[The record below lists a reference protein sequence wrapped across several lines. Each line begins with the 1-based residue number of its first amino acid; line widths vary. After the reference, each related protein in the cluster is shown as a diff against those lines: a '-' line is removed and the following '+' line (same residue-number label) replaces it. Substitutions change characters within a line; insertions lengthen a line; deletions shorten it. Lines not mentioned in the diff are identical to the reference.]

1 MIKKLILAAVLFA
14 TASVFAQSPD
24 RSFYKGALV
33 FDLNTGLDIYAVK
46 QHYELKY
53 NGTTVTSKDTTNAAG
68 SHGPNIGVQYGIL
81 NWLGI
86 GVKYKYDTY
95 YTSADKYTH
104 IRPSV
109 FGQEFGL
116 VIDAHPVRVKHFD
129 LITGFDL
136 GYSSMTYHTH
146 DMYGTEIYGS
156 GSWFNLHVTPRVY
169 LGPVGLSIN
178 FNVPFINYNHLTTSS
193 DQLNAVIFSK
203 WKATGFG
210 IGCGISV
217 RLLKPRD

>member
-1 MIKKLILAAVLFA
+1 MLKKLILAAVLF
-14 TASVFAQSPD
+14 TTVNVFAQSPD
-24 RSFYKGALV
+24 KSFYKGALV
-33 FDLNTGLDIYAVK
+33 IDLNTGLDIYAVK
-46 QHYELKY
+46 QHYEIK
-53 NGTTVTSKDTTNAAG
+53 GTNYSKDTTNAAG
-68 SHGPNIGVQYGIL
+68 SHGPHFGVQYGVL
-81 NWLGI
+81 NWLGV
-86 GVKYKYDTY
+86 GLKYKYDTY
-95 YTSADKYTH
+95 YTSADKHTG

-116 VIDAHPVRVKHFD
+116 VVDAHPVRVKHFD

-146 DMYGTEIYGS
+146 DQWGTEIYGS
-156 GSWFNLHVTPRVY
+156 GSWFNLHVIPRVY
-169 LGPVGLSIN
+169 IGPVGLSIN
-178 FNVPFINYNHLTTSS
+178 FNVPFIRYNNLTTSS
-193 DQLNAVIFSK
+193 DNLNAILFSK